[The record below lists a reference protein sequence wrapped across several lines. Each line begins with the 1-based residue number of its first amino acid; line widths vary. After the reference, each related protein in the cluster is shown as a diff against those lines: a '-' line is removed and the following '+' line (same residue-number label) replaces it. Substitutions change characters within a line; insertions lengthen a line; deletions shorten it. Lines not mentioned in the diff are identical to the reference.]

1 MRIYNGIC
9 FAFLVN
15 LFTLYIIKRHCMV
28 VCYENCHS
36 KLLCMGDFLNRCN
49 SVVTGDH
56 SVYPILI
63 SLVDQVHIQTIAIL
77 NSVWNHIVHT
87 RTCSFKCLHKNI
99 CRHHSVYI
107 IVADYP
113 DFGLVSYL
121 LGKNVNQP
129 LTIL

>member
-1 MRIYNGIC
+1 MWIYNSIC
-9 FAFLVN
+9 FALLVN
-15 LFTLYIIKRHCMV
+15 LYALYILKRHRMV
-28 VCYENCHS
+28 VCYKNCHT

-63 SLVDQVHIQTIAIL
+63 CLVDQVHIQTI
-77 NSVWNHIVHT
+77 SVLHSVRNHIVHT
-87 RTCSFKCLHKNI
+87 RTGSFKCLHKNI

-107 IVADYP
+107 IVSDYP
-113 DFGLVSYL
+113 DFGLISYL
-121 LGKNVNQP
+121 LVKNVNQP